1 MPSSSD
7 RGIVREP
14 LVRGRMPELDSLR
27 GFAILLVLF
36 LHGFAYIVDPASFT
50 GLQRDFMAATSYG
63 WTGVNLFFVLS
74 GFLIT
79 GILLDSKGRPDYY
92 RRF

>member
-1 MPSSSD
+1 
-7 RGIVREP
+7 
-14 LVRGRMPELDSLR
+14 MPELDSLR